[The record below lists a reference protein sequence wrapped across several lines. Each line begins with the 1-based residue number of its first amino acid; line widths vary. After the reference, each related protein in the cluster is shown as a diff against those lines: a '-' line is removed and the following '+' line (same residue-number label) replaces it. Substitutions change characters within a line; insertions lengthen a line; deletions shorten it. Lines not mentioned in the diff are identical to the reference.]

1 MGSNFCFVVVAAIF
15 IMARLISATPVEF
28 IANPPVEVA
37 SSPFSEISPDIA
49 PLLPSPGGVV
59 PPASSVSS
67 VPTIPSN
74 PSKNPDDEMFPI
86 GPDSAALAPSAFSP
100 VSSALSL
107 TVYLNIAVFVVVAL
121 VFISEVV

>member
-1 MGSNFCFVVVAAIF
+1 MGSSFCFVVVATIF

-28 IANPPVEVA
+28 LANPPVEVA
-37 SSPFSEISPDIA
+37 SPFSEISPDIA